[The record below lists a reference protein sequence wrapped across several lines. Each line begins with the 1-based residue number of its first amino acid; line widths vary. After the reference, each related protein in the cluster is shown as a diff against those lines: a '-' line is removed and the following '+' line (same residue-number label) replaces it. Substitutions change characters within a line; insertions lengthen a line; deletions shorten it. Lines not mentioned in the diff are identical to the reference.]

1 MGLDYISN
9 AGFARFSHSIIFFFQ
24 IDACVSDVWLTQ
36 SNDDDDDDDDDNI
49 NSILTLDRR
58 HATDSRY
65 ILRM

>member
-1 MGLDYISN
+1 MGLDYISD

-24 IDACVSDVWLTQ
+24 IDAYISDVWLTQ
-36 SNDDDDDDDDDNI
+36 SNDDGDNV
-49 NSILTLDRR
+49 NSISTLDRR

>member
-1 MGLDYISN
+1 MGLDYISD

-24 IDACVSDVWLTQ
+24 IDARVSDVWLTQ
-36 SNDDDDDDDDDNI
+36 SNDDDDDDNV
-49 NSILTLDRR
+49 NSTPTLDRR

>member
-1 MGLDYISN
+1 MGLDYISD

-24 IDACVSDVWLTQ
+24 IDARVSDVWLTQ
-36 SNDDDDDDDDDNI
+36 SNDDDNV
-49 NSILTLDRR
+49 NSIPTLDRR

>member
-1 MGLDYISN
+1 MLGSSDSAIQS
-9 AGFARFSHSIIFFFQ
+9 SFFFQ

-36 SNDDDDDDDDDNI
+36 SNDDDDDDDDV

-65 ILRM
+65 NLRM